1 MMMLKPKLILVGL
14 MGLILSSGLVS
25 AQVIK
30 LNQQDPHE
38 MVLGLSTSVLGEI
51 KARSDELMDNPS
63 AIREFADQNILPYVD
78 TTRMARYVV
87 GRYWRTATEQQQ
99 AEFVEQF
106 TLTMMRSY
114 SQSILKLNVRSIDV
128 AQALP
133 DGDNRVIVTTKVTQ
147 EDGSTADVTYRIF
160 KEANSGN
167 WLIYDVVVENISLLV
182 NYRQSYATDIER
194 RGFDA
199 VIVAMK
205 ERNKSFNE
213 ED

>member
-1 MMMLKPKLILVGL
+1 MSVYKPRFLIAGL
-14 MGLILSSGLVS
+14 LGLIFSSGFAS
-25 AQVIK
+25 AQVIQ

-38 MVLGLSTSVLGEI
+38 MVIGLSTSVLDEI

-63 AIREFADQNILPYVD
+63 AIREFANQNILPYVD

-87 GRYWRTATEQQQ
+87 GRYWRTASERQQS
-99 AEFVEQF
+99 EFVEQF

-128 AQALP
+128 AKPLP
-133 DGDNRVIVTTKVTQ
+133 DGENRVIVSTKVTQ
-147 EDGSTADVTYRIF
+147 EDGSTAEVTYRIF
-160 KEANSGN
+160 KEASSGK

-182 NYRQSYATDIER
+182 NFRQSYATDIER
-194 RGFDA
+194 RGFDE

-213 ED
+213 VD

>member
-1 MMMLKPKLILVGL
+1 MSMLKPRLFIASLL
-14 MGLILSSGLVS
+14 GLILTTGLVS
-25 AQVIK
+25 AQVIQ

-38 MVLGLSTSVLGEI
+38 MVLGLSTSVLDEI
-51 KARSDELMDNPS
+51 KSRSDELTDNPS
-63 AIREFADQNILPYVD
+63 AIREFANQNVLPYVD
-78 TTRMARYVV
+78 TARMARYVV
-87 GRYWRTATEQQQ
+87 GRYWRTATEHQQN
-99 AEFVEQF
+99 EFIEQF

-114 SQSILKLNVRSIDV
+114 SQTILKLNVRSIDV

-133 DGDNRVIVTTKVTQ
+133 DGDNRVIVSTKVTQ

-160 KEANSGN
+160 KEASSGK

-182 NYRQSYATDIER
+182 NFRQSYATDIER
-194 RGFDA
+194 RGFEA

-213 ED
+213 VD